1 MITSVQM
8 VSLFLQEQVP
18 MTPQTFVC
26 ISTILGALGCGG
38 LCGIISGC
46 PAFLLGYL
54 CCGWCCCCYIVPC
67 SGALGGG
74 ILGGLWGILNAI
86 CGGLIGGLG
95 SLVLSIGCY
104 LSPWSTVY
112 CGNAGAYAGAYADAC
127 LPQIC
132 PVS

>member
-1 MITSVQM
+1 MITSM
-8 VSLFLQEQVP
+8 RTFALFLQEQAP
-18 MTPQTFVC
+18 MNIQTFAFYSAVV
-26 ISTILGALGCGG
+26 GALGCGG

-54 CCGWCCCCYIVPC
+54 CCGWCCCCYIIPC

-74 ILGGLWGILNAI
+74 VLGGLWGILNAAIGGCVGGLVALGSSLVCFWSPWIMSI
-86 CGGLIGGLG
+86 CG
-95 SLVLSIGCY
+95 S
-104 LSPWSTVY
+104 
-112 CGNAGAYAGAYADAC
+112 AGAY